1 MQKISFRTSTRQEL
15 VNLLDEV
22 RTVVQ
27 ESGIA
32 SGVCYVYCPHTT
44 GGIVVNSYM
53 DPNTPKDITHELDRL
68 VPTRVDF
75 FHINDTPSD
84 AAAHVKSSLVGISQV
99 FLVHEGD
106 LVLGHS
112 QGILFSEFDGPRDRH
127 VFVQVISGG

>member
-1 MQKISFRTSTRQEL
+1 MQKIAFRTTQRQEL
-15 VNLLDEV
+15 VNVAEEV
-22 RTVVQ
+22 QAVVTG
-27 ESGIA
+27 SGVK
-32 SGVCYVYCPHTT
+32 SGVCYVYSPHTT
-44 GGIVVNSYM
+44 GGIVVNSYR

-99 FLVHEGD
+99 FIIDQGR

-127 VFVQVISGG
+127 VFVKVVAG

>member
-1 MQKISFRTSTRQEL
+1 MQKISFRTGARQEL
-15 VNLLDEV
+15 VNLLDEI
-22 RTVVQ
+22 RAVVQ
-27 ESGIA
+27 GSGVA

-44 GGIVVNSYM
+44 AGIVVNSYL

-75 FHINDTPSD
+75 FHVNDTPSD

-99 FLVHEGD
+99 FLVDQGD

-127 VFVQVISGG
+127 VFVQVLPGG

>member
-1 MQKISFRTSTRQEL
+1 MQKISFRTTQRQEL
-15 VNLLDEV
+15 VNVAEEV
-22 RTVVQ
+22 QAVVT
-27 ESGIA
+27 ESGEK

-44 GGIVVNSYM
+44 GGIVVNSYR

-99 FLVHEGD
+99 FIIDQGR

-127 VFVQVISGG
+127 VFVKVVAG